1 MFLYR
6 EPKEDIMKDQKE
18 VKVKSLQKALA
29 ILNCF
34 VQKKSLG
41 ITEIA
46 NMMDL
51 NKSNVHSILSTF
63 KAMDY
68 LEQDPESGKYHL
80 GIGIFTLCRAL
91 GDSFNITL
99 VAKPY
104 LQELSNETNERVYLG
119 IPNGDEVIYLD
130 AMYPAESA
138 YLMRTIMGE
147 RAKMYCTAIGKSMM
161 AYMPREQIEE
171 YAEQDMIAYTEKTI
185 TEKDVL
191 LKNLEITKARGY
203 AIDDMEHEFGV
214 RCVAM
219 PIINRHGTVE
229 AAVSISGPSLRF
241 SDEKI
246 PELAAMLEKTV
257 RKIEMRL

>member
-1 MFLYR
+1 MAN
-6 EPKEDIMKDQKE
+6 QSE
-18 VKVKSLQKALA
+18 VKVKSLQKALE

-34 VQKKSLG
+34 IQKPSLG

-46 NMMDL
+46 TMLDL

-68 LEQDPESGKYHL
+68 LEQDPESGRYHL
-80 GIGIFTLCRAL
+80 GVGVFTLCRAL

-104 LQELSNETNERVYLG
+104 LQELSNMTNERVYLA
-119 IPNGDEVIYLD
+119 IPNEDNVIYLD

-138 YLMRTIMGE
+138 SLMRTIMGE
-147 RAKMYCTAIGKSMM
+147 QAKMHCTGIGKAMM
-161 AYMPREQIEE
+161 AYLPKEQIEE
-171 YAEQDMIAYTEKTI
+171 YAGRELGCFTENTI
-185 TEKDVL
+185 TEKHAL
-191 LKNLEITKARGY
+191 IRELELTKSRGY

-219 PIINRHGTVE
+219 PILNRQGTVE

-241 SDEKI
+241 PDERVPKLA
-246 PELAAMLEKTV
+246 ELLRKTV
-257 RKIEMRL
+257 QKIEMRL